1 MKPKTQTIS
10 FNFDALGNII
20 VTGSHTTESVYLQ
33 FNCDKA
39 AFAGAI
45 GWVPCED
52 CHYTDGTVNCKHRL
66 SIDMIASAIDWLDS
80 HVDDQF
86 ADPGYFNIAS

>member
-10 FNFDALGNII
+10 FDVDTMGNII
-20 VTGSHTTESVYLQ
+20 VTGSHTTESKYLQ
-33 FNCDKA
+33 FDFDKVG
-39 AFAGAI
+39 FARSI
-45 GWVPCED
+45 GWVPCD
-52 CHYTDGTVNCKHRL
+52 NCHYTDGTVDCKHRL